1 MGVGVE
7 AGKVIVSHPT
17 GNANASAVVSALHEQ
32 DLLAAFYTCILWR
45 PESPL
50 AKFVPGSVRG
60 MLQRRARVQ
69 LPPELLHT
77 RPFRELVRNLLIRAG
92 KRNLVAA
99 ENSYF
104 SIDSVYADIDRYV
117 ARSLSKYPGLRGVYA
132 YEDGALHQFRK
143 ARKLGLHCIYDLPIG
158 YWRANREI
166 SLEEAELQP
175 AWKGTLN
182 ALADSPEK
190 LARKDEEIALADTII
205 VASSYTRST
214 LKLYPGEVKK
224 TVVIPYGTPRP
235 IAGPRELTFRTNPL
249 RVLYVGSLA
258 QRKGISYLFAAVD
271 KLDSAVTLTV
281 VGRKVGT
288 SEALDKAC
296 ATHRWLPSL
305 PHSEILAEMR
315 RHDVFVFPSLF
326 EGFGLVI
333 GEALS
338 QGLPVITTPNT
349 GGPDILRHGQDGFIV
364 PIRDP
369 EAIAGHLL
377 QLHDDRNLLKQMSDS
392 ALEQAAYLEWQGY
405 KDQTAK
411 AVAAALATH
420 SI

>member
-1 MGVGVE
+1 VP
-7 AGKVIVSHPT
+7 AGTLSTAQVIVSHPT
-17 GNANASAVVSALHEQ
+17 GNANVSAVVSALYEAE
-32 DLLAAFYTCILWR
+32 LLEAFYTCILWR
-45 PESPL
+45 PESAF
-50 AKFVPGSVRG
+50 AKFVPGSVRA

-69 LPPELLHT
+69 LPQELVHT
-77 RPFRELVRNLLIRAG
+77 RPFRELVRNFLIRAG
-92 KRNLVAA
+92 KRNLVTP

-104 SIDSVYADIDRYV
+104 SIDNVYADIDRYV
-117 ARSLSKYPGLRGVYA
+117 ARSLPGYKNLRGVYA

-143 ARKLGLHCIYDLPIG
+143 AHKLGIHCIYDLPIG

-235 IAGPRELTFRTNPL
+235 IAESREVTSNASPL

-258 QRKGISYLFAAVD
+258 QRKGISYLFSAIES
-271 KLDSAVTLTV
+271 LRSAVTLTI
-281 VGRKVGT
+281 VGRKVGA
-288 SEALDKAC
+288 SAALDKAC
-296 ATHRWLPSL
+296 ETHRWLPSL
-305 PHSEILAEMR
+305 PHSEILSEMR
-315 RHDVFVFPSLF
+315 QHDVFVFPSLF

-349 GGPDILRHGQDGFIV
+349 GGPDILRDAHDGFIV
-364 PIRDP
+364 PIRNP
-369 EAIAGHLL
+369 QAIAERLL
-377 QLHDDRNLLKQMSDS
+377 QLHQDRDLLQQMSES
-392 ALEQAAYLEWQGY
+392 ARQRAAELTWQGY
-405 KDQTAK
+405 KDRT
-411 AVAAALATH
+411 VAAVRAA
-420 SI
+420 I